1 MSDERADDERDGW
14 AEAGPAPK
22 GLWVLEHTSDPKF
35 PFRLRIYTRGRSEPM
50 LSFFVQD
57 RWPGSNQHIFCL
69 RENRIAEDVVVD
81 GEIERVPVVALQRY
95 GRRLSVVLDR
105 PRQKRCDFQIVER
118 AYKHPEPGA
127 TATYEQI
134 LAPEWQWNRN
144 LCSGF
149 WSS

>member
-1 MSDERADDERDGW
+1 MGGGGTS
-14 AEAGPAPK
+14 PK

-144 LCSGF
+144 LC
-149 WSS
+149 